1 VVALRARAIV
11 TAATVIAILV
21 TGASAGPKAAPARR
35 VITPPPAVAAVL
47 PGPAVLVL
55 PDDGPA
61 ALAVATSRQLLRRS
75 PAAVVVT
82 DGDPALPTALAEA
95 VRRGIPVFPVPATA
109 DDPADGPA
117 ADPAGVRAELSRIGA
132 AAVWAVGDGARRW
145 SVAAGLATVP
155 SADRL
160 PAIAPPRPAD
170 LLVLT
175 DGGAG
180 QVGALAVAQAAGARV
195 ATVPG
200 GDPRTGMSP
209 GTAGHVV
216 ALGAAFG
223 PPERL
228 AARLATSAAGKQ
240 LPGGGS
246 QVLFPGRTM
255 VALYGHPGAPA
266 LGVLG
271 EQDVAGAVAR
281 AKDLAAKYAPVA
293 GESVVPAFELIAT
306 VASGAP
312 GPDGDYSAEADVAKL
327 RPWVDAAAAAGVY
340 VVLDLQPGRSDF
352 LSQARRYAELLTEP
366 NVGLAL
372 DPEWRLGPAQV
383 HRAQIGSV
391 GVDEINAVISWLAT
405 LTREQAL
412 PQKLLMVHQFKVS
425 MITGRERLD
434 TSHDELAVVIHA
446 DGFGTPALKFA
457 TWNAMHAAAPAGIHW
472 GWKNFIDEDSPTFTP
487 AQTMAVG
494 PTRPVF
500 VSYQ

>member
-1 VVALRARAIV
+1 MAV
-11 TAATVIAILV
+11 TAVAVLL
-21 TGASAGPKAAPARR
+21 TGASAGPKAAPARHPA
-35 VITPPPAVAAVL
+35 VPLPAVAAVL
-47 PGPAVLVL
+47 PDPAVVVL
-55 PDDGPA
+55 PDDGPDA
-61 ALAVATSRQLLRRS
+61 IAVATSRQLLRRS
-75 PAAVVVT
+75 PAAVVVAA
-82 DGDPALPTALAEA
+82 DDPATPTAVAEA
-95 VRRGIPVFPVPATA
+95 VRRGIPVFPVPTSA
-109 DDPADGPA
+109 G
-117 ADPAGVRAELSRIGA
+117 DPAGVQAELSRLGA
-132 AAVWAVGDGARRW
+132 AAVWAVGVGAQRW
-145 SVAAGLATVP
+145 AAAAELGTVP

-160 PAIAPPRPAD
+160 PAVAPPRPAD

-175 DGGAG
+175 DGSAA
-180 QVGALAVAQAAGARV
+180 QVGAVAVAQAAGARV
-195 ATVPG
+195 ATVRA
-200 GDPRTGMSP
+200 GDPRTGPAP
-209 GTAGHVV
+209 GVAGHVV

-223 PPERL
+223 PPARL
-228 AARLATSAAGKQ
+228 AARLATSNAGRQ
-240 LPGGGS
+240 LPGGG

-271 EQDVAGAVAR
+271 EQDVSGAVRR
-281 AKDLAAKYAPVA
+281 AQQLAAQYASVA
-293 GESVVPAFELIAT
+293 GEPVVPAFELIAT
-306 VASGAP
+306 VASAGA
-312 GPDGDYSAEADVAKL
+312 GPDGDFSAEASVAQL

-352 LSQARRYAELLTEP
+352 LSQARRYADLLAEP

-391 GVDEINAVISWLAT
+391 GIDEVNAVIDWLAG
-405 LTREQAL
+405 LTRERAL
-412 PQKLLMVHQFKVS
+412 PQKLLMVHQFRSS
-425 MITGRERLD
+425 MISGRERLD
-434 TSHDELAVVIHA
+434 TGHDELAVVIHA

-457 TWNAMHAAAPAGIHW
+457 TWNGLHAGPPSNIHW